1 MIFQEPTASQYGL
14 QGFAKPI
21 DMMRRG
27 NKKAEKLNKELD
39 SSEKY
44 TKEVKADEFMKA
56 RIDDEE
62 KLLIGIKVVKRV
74 DITERN

>member
-1 MIFQEPTASQYGL
+1 
-14 QGFAKPI
+14 
-21 DMMRRG
+21 MMRRG

-62 KLLIGIKVVKRV
+62 KTPDWYKSRQKSGYYREKLGDQYMVL
-74 DITERN
+74 